1 MSNVKN
7 ANNCQK
13 ILYLYKILA
22 IAESKK
28 ISFKYFDYDVNKR
41 KHYRDGIRTCS
52 PYALTW
58 SDERYY
64 LVAYYEKYEGISNFR
79 VDRME
84 SVEIMDEQAQKY
96 PESFSLSA
104 YLNSTFSMFSGKAE
118 EVKLRFDKSLINVVI
133 DRFGKNIGI
142 FPDGENY
149 FIVRA
154 QVKTEQPEPFFSW
167 IFQFGTMVEILEP
180 SGLREKYLKMLREV
194 ESKY

>member
-64 LVAYYEKYEGISNFR
+64 LVAYYEKYDGISNFR

-84 SVEIMDEQAQKY
+84 SVEILDDYAEKY
-96 PESFSLSA
+96 PDGFSLSA
-104 YLNSTFSMFSGKAE
+104 YIKSTFSMFSGKAE
-118 EVKLRFDKSLINVVI
+118 EVKMRFDKSLINAII
-133 DRFGKNIGI
+133 DRFGKNTGI
-142 FPDGENY
+142 FPDGDNH

-154 QVKTEQPEPFFSW
+154 QIKTEKPEPFFGW
-167 IFQFGTMVEILEP
+167 LFQFGKMVEILEL
-180 SGLREKYLKMLREV
+180 SSFREIR
-194 ESKY
+194 

>member
-41 KHYRDGIRTCS
+41 KHYLDGIRTCS

-58 SDERYY
+58 FDEQYY
-64 LVAYYEKYEGISNFR
+64 LVAYYEMYDGILNFR

-84 SVEIMDEQAQKY
+84 NVEILDDFAEKY
-96 PESFSLSA
+96 PDGINLSA
-104 YLNSTFSMFSGKAE
+104 YIKSTFSMFSGKAE
-118 EVKLRFDKSLINVVI
+118 EVKMRFDKSLINAVI
-133 DRFGKNIGI
+133 DRFGKNISI
-142 FPDGENY
+142 FPDGDNH

-154 QVKTEQPEPFFSW
+154 QIKSEKPEPFF
-167 IFQFGTMVEILEP
+167 G
-180 SGLREKYLKMLREV
+180 
-194 ESKY
+194 